1 MNESCLA
8 IKTNRRTGTPARPC
22 AALPQHS
29 NAGVE
34 RYRTG
39 KSAHPAIVRGHF
51 TKRPSGFTL
60 VELLVVMTI
69 FLFLL
74 SSVALSLG
82 TLFRAQ
88 GNLQDE
94 LVEANAMSRL
104 SEQFRAD
111 AHRATA
117 AIVTNDDEAKTLQLT
132 LPESTSVTY
141 RLQSQ
146 QIVRTAY
153 EGESVLHRD
162 VFKLLEGTTSG
173 CAVTA
178 SSPSFVTLT
187 TSFVP
192 PELTSEVAKPRVHK
206 IEASIGL
213 HAGGSR

>member
-8 IKTNRRTGTPARPC
+8 IRTNRRTG
-22 AALPQHS
+22 
-29 NAGVE
+29 
-34 RYRTG
+34 G
-39 KSAHPAIVRGHF
+39 KSAHPTTVRGHF
-51 TKRPSGFTL
+51 TKRRPGFTL

-104 SEQFRAD
+104 REQFRAD
-111 AHRATA
+111 AHRATTA
-117 AIVTNDDEAKTLQLT
+117 TVTNDNEATTLQLT
-132 LPESTSVTY
+132 LPDATSVSY

-146 QIVRTAY
+146 QIVRTAH

-162 VFKLLEGTTSG
+162 VFKLLEGTTSE
-173 CAVTA
+173 CVVTG
-178 SSPSFVTLT
+178 SPNFVTLT

-192 PELTSEVAKPRVHK
+192 PELTSDVAKPRVHK
-206 IEASIGL
+206 IDASIGL